1 MAETKG
7 SGSGPLRG
15 VPARALYAGR
25 MSGEATVGQVEG
37 VYRVLRLSRLRQTPG
52 VSFDVL
58 PPSLVP
64 RVDAIDRVIHEAGA
78 LSPGPV
84 GEVARPWY
92 MHPDQADHLM
102 VLAGKR
108 SVDLYSPILG
118 RIVSFEVEP
127 DRVVREGELLCDT
140 ACLLVW
146 DRRVFHRIRSD
157 EETGSRSVNLA
168 THYPGFDIDTNFNI
182 YDLEVATGGYVVLR
196 RGSEDQQPLLD

>member
-1 MAETKG
+1 
-7 SGSGPLRG
+7 
-15 VPARALYAGR
+15 
-25 MSGEATVGQVEG
+25 MSGEATVEQVEG

-64 RVDAIDRVIHEAGA
+64 RVDAVDRVIHEAGA

-108 SVDLYSPILG
+108 YVDLYSPIVG
-118 RIVSFEVEP
+118 RTVSFEVQP
-127 DRVVREGELLCDT
+127 DRVAREGNVVCDT

-168 THYPGFDIDTNFNI
+168 AHYPGFDIDTNFNI
-182 YDLEVATGGYVVLR
+182 YDLDVATGEYVVLR
-196 RGSEDQQPLLD
+196 RGSEDQQPVSD